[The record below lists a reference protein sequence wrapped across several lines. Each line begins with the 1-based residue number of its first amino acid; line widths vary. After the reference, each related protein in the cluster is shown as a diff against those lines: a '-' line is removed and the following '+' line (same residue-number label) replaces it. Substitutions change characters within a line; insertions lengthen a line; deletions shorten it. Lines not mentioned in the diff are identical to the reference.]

1 MINLSRTLRRT
12 HISSVM
18 VYKCALATA
27 SGKIKLVHYEKII
40 RAQKGMYVRIR
51 PSPFYGMYIPFSLG
65 MKNFFSQAEKKIGT
79 R

>member
-40 RAQKGMYVRIR
+40 RTQKGMYVCIR
-51 PSPFYGMYIPFSLG
+51 PSPFYGMYIPFSLE